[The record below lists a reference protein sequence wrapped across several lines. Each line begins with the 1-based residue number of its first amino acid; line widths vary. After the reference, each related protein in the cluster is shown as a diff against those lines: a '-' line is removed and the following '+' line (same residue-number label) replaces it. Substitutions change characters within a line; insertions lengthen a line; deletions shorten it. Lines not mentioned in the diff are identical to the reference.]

1 MNFFDK
7 FVLFIAE
14 TYDIR
19 PSEARAI
26 CFRAMD
32 SIKEEV
38 EKLKDSETI

>member
-1 MNFFDK
+1 MDFFDK

-26 CFRAMD
+26 CSKAMN
-32 SIKEEV
+32 SIKEDV
-38 EKLKDSETI
+38 EKLKDSVTI

>member
-7 FVLFIAE
+7 FVIYIAE

-26 CFRAMD
+26 CSKAMD
-32 SIKEEV
+32 LIKEEA
-38 EKLKDSETI
+38 EKLKDSATI

>member
-7 FVLFIAE
+7 FVLFITE

-26 CFRAMD
+26 CSRAMD
-32 SIKEEV
+32 LIKEEV
-38 EKLKDSETI
+38 EKLKDSQTI